1 MPNASLWDVA
11 DGGQLVFQNCE
22 SSVPMEVPAGSI
34 LIGRNKNIYCAN
46 PDIASAS
53 VITLPERVP
62 VVPITGS
69 TTIDAITGSNQYIGY
84 LVTLVFSGAL
94 TLRDLSTGGNC
105 RLAGGQNFVSSANDA
120 LTLTYDGATWI
131 EVGRKRFRASPQV
144 LDQSAVAAS
153 HTGDTTEATL
163 ATITIP
169 AGLLG
174 ANGQI
179 EIETLWSY
187 PNSANIKT
195 ARVRFGGQ
203 AVLGVQATNTQ
214 SRQEY
219 VRVANRN
226 AANSQVSQ
234 STASDGYGSLNAPVI
249 TTAVDTS
256 ADTNITITGQLASAA
271 ETITLESYRVVVWP
285 KAQRSCAGRTEPTAA
300 NRSATN
306 YDTLTLAYFPSGWV
320 EVCRSVN

>member
-94 TLRDLSTGGNC
+94 ILRDLSTGGNC

-144 LDQSAVAAS
+144 LAQSAVAAS
-153 HTGDTTEATL
+153 HTGTRPKQRWRPSRSQPVSWERMAKSRL
-163 ATITIP
+163 RRC
-169 AGLLG
+169 G
-174 ANGQI
+174 AI
-179 EIETLWSY
+179 R
-187 PNSANIKT
+187 T
-195 ARVRFGGQ
+195 AR
-203 AVLGVQATNTQ
+203 T
-214 SRQEY
+214 SKRQG
-219 VRVANRN
+219 
-226 AANSQVSQ
+226 
-234 STASDGYGSLNAPVI
+234 SDL
-249 TTAVDTS
+249 
-256 ADTNITITGQLASAA
+256 ADK
-271 ETITLESYRVVVWP
+271 R
-285 KAQRSCAGRTEPTAA
+285 C
-300 NRSATN
+300 
-306 YDTLTLAYFPSGWV
+306 
-320 EVCRSVN
+320 